1 MSEVYVRNSGKQKE
15 IDSEIIYLEFGLFF
29 DGTLNNKNN
38 TELRLKALNKAEEGN
53 NTDDYAKM
61 INEAKDEA

>member
-29 DGTLNNKNN
+29 LMK
-38 TELRLKALNKAEEGN
+38 LL
-53 NTDDYAKM
+53 
-61 INEAKDEA
+61 IF